1 MKNKKTNTR
10 ANPLVLL
17 LSLLALISLATISYA
32 GSNKTQLYFFYSQ
45 TCTHCLNIDGYIN
58 HYLLPKY
65 PSLNVTRLETDIGK
79 NQIYLQALC
88 KYYSIPTSK
97 CTTPM
102 VFIGDKYLFGDGP
115 IQAHLEEE
123 VQKCLE
129 RECGDPLAKA
139 DVRITVED
147 IAPSP
152 YLVLLAALVD
162 SINPCA
168 FAVMIFLLTYL
179 TAVGAKARALKIG
192 LAYIAAVYVTYFLAG
207 VGILTTIKSFEIV
220 MVVYV
225 VMAFLAIIAG
235 LVNIKDFFFYG
246 KWFSLEIPA
255 RYKPMIEGYVYRA
268 SLPAA
273 LALAVLVSLVELP
286 CTGGVYFAILSMLAL
301 GSTQTAVLYLLFYNA
316 IFVLPLVVILILFN
330 SGYTAE
336 RMEEWRLGKRKY
348 MKLLMGIVM
357 IALGMIMLKT
367 INVIN

>member
-1 MKNKKTNTR
+1 MIKMKNAALTLI
-10 ANPLVLL
+10 AI
-17 LSLLALISLATISYA
+17 LSLISLAPSA
-32 GSNKTQLYFFYSQ
+32 RADSNTSKIQLYFFYTQ
-45 TCTHCLNIDGYIN
+45 TCTHCLNVDGYIN

-88 KYYSIPTSK
+88 KYYSIPRAN

-115 IQAHLEEE
+115 IQKNLEDE
-123 VQKCLE
+123 VGKCLS
-129 RECGDPLAKA
+129 RDCGDPLSNA
-139 DVRITVED
+139 DIKITPAD
-147 IAPSP
+147 IEPP
-152 YLVLLAALVD
+152 LYLIILAAVVD

-168 FAVMIFLLTYL
+168 FAVMIFLLAYI
-179 TAVGAKARALKIG
+179 TAIGAKARTLRIG

-207 VGILTTIKSFEIV
+207 VGILTTIKSFEVV

-225 VMAFLAIIAG
+225 VMAVLAILAG

-255 RYKPMIEGYVYRA
+255 KYKPMIEGYVYRA
-268 SLPAA
+268 SMPAA
-273 LALAVLVSLVELP
+273 IALGILVSLVELP

-301 GSTQTAVLYLLFYNA
+301 GSTQTAILDLLLYNLV
-316 IFVLPLVVILILFN
+316 FVLPLFIILILFN
-330 SGYTAE
+330 FGYTAE
-336 RMEEWRLGKRKY
+336 KMEEWRLGRRKY

-367 INVIN
+367 INVINW